1 MIPGFYVKGGKY
13 QGFLRASKQE
23 QHLAYVNKSSNYGY
37 NTAYIKFS
45 PTANGGYLNPKEILP
60 MYHTII
66 IVGNVGKDPE
76 MRYTPSGQAVTSFS
90 VATNRQYTTGN
101 GEQVK
106 ETIWF
111 RVTTWGKQAEICN
124 QYVKKGSKVLI
135 EGRLTPDKATGG
147 PRIWTKQDGSAGA
160 SFEVTAGTVR
170 FLSSRGE
177 GGEGAP
183 TMGGGFEG
191 AEIPAEDDIPF

>member
-1 MIPGFYVKGGKY
+1 
-13 QGFLRASKQE
+13 
-23 QHLAYVNKSSNYGY
+23 
-37 NTAYIKFS
+37 
-45 PTANGGYLNPKEILP
+45 
-60 MYHTII
+60 MYHTLI

-90 VATNRQYTTGN
+90 VATNREYTTGN
-101 GEQVK
+101 GEKVK

-111 RVTTWGKQAEICN
+111 RVTTWGKQAEVCN
-124 QYVKKGSKVLI
+124 QYVKKGMKVLV

-147 PRIWTKQDGSAGA
+147 PRVWQRNDGSPAA

-177 GGEGAP
+177 TSDMSSQGGYES
-183 TMGGGFEG
+183 
-191 AEIPAEDDIPF
+191 AELPPEDDIPF